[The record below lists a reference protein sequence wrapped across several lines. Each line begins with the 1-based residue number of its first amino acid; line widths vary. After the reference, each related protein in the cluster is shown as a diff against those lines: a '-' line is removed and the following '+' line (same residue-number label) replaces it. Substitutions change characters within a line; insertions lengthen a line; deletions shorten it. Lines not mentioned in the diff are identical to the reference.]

1 MDAVRDLLKAEVR
14 REPGARGHARPRTR
28 WQFNPTLPR
37 SGPTAVGY
45 TPAFHPSMVTP
56 REEELL
62 TGMGNCYAACH
73 ADFEETVGMVAGNRG
88 LTPDAVKA
96 TLRSMRERFD
106 GDPTFRQLRGRLP
119 EEFPF

>member
-1 MDAVRDLLKAEVR
+1 
-14 REPGARGHARPRTR
+14 
-28 WQFNPTLPR
+28 
-37 SGPTAVGY
+37 
-45 TPAFHPSMVTP
+45 MVTP

-73 ADFEETVGMVAGNRG
+73 ANFEETVGMVAGNRG
-88 LTPDAVKA
+88 LSADAVKA

-106 GDPTFRQLRGRLP
+106 DDPQFQRLRGRLP